1 MTGYKVIAITH
12 KNFTLEEIG
21 LFHIEEER
29 QQAKLADLKQA
40 CQIHELIY
48 LTTCNRVEFKI
59 FNCSSLTEEYKLN
72 FFRKINNNFTEEQVI
87 DFANKAEYQE
97 GMKAV
102 KHMFNVASSLDSMIV
117 GEREIITQ
125 VKGAYDN
132 AVKHELAGDM
142 LRIAQ
147 RKTIET
153 AKQVYTETGI
163 AKNPVSVVSLAWRE
177 LKSHN
182 IKADSKIVFI
192 GSGQTNTNM
201 AKFLFKH
208 GCTNFII
215 YNRSI
220 ENAEKLAKEIN
231 GTARTL
237 DQLKDHTE
245 GADVIIACTSS
256 TEPIV
261 TKEIYDT
268 LIGDDNNQK
277 VVVDLAIPNEI
288 DEAVIAAFNI
298 HYISMQFLQ
307 KIASENIAL
316 RKQELNKCEDIIQ
329 QNLEEFDEIYNIRQV
344 ERAMNCVPK
353 KIKEIK
359 QTAIQE
365 VFAKDIASL
374 DEQSKG
380 VLEKVMSYMEKK
392 CISVPMKMAK
402 EIILDN
408 KSNNE

>member
-12 KNFTLEEIG
+12 KNFSLEDIG
-21 LFHIEEER
+21 LFHIEEE
-29 QQAKLADLKQA
+29 QQESKLSDLKA
-40 CQIHELIY
+40 KCAIHELIY

-59 FNCSSLTEEYKLN
+59 FNCSELSNEYKLN
-72 FFRKINNNFTEEQVI
+72 FFKNFNPNFSEEQI
-87 DFANKAEYQE
+87 IQFASKAEYKE
-97 GMKAV
+97 GPNAIE
-102 KHMFNVASSLDSMIV
+102 HMFNVASSLDSMVV

-132 AVKHELAGDM
+132 AVKYELAGDM

-182 IKADSKIVFI
+182 INADSKIVFI
-192 GSGQTNTNM
+192 GAGQTNSNM

-208 GCTNFII
+208 GCTNFTV
-215 YNRSI
+215 YNRSMA
-220 ENAEKLAKEIN
+220 NAEKLSNEIG

-237 DQLKDHTE
+237 DQLKDHKE

-256 TEPIV
+256 NEPIV
-261 TKEIYDT
+261 TKEIYQAI
-268 LIGDDNNQK
+268 IGEDNSQK

-288 DEAVIAAFNI
+288 DEAVIKAFNI

-307 KIASENIAL
+307 KIADKNIAL
-316 RKQELNKCEDIIQ
+316 RKEELHKCKAIIKSSL
-329 QNLEEFDEIYNIRQV
+329 NEFDEIYNIRQV

-374 DEQSKG
+374 DDQSKE

-408 KSNNE
+408 KPNHE